1 MHQLPSVD
9 VFIGLF
15 FLFGVAYGLI
25 FQREKIITTLCSV
38 YVGIVVAENF
48 SGTVFQFFNGNKV
61 VANQVWIKSNASA
74 STVAIALLLITI
86 LLISSAIS
94 VKRRSDVNS
103 SSFDNVLYGVLAV
116 ALILASV
123 LGFLPEA
130 SRNHFIEVSRLA
142 KYLYNFKTLLVILP
156 PIVLVITGFRSKNTR

>member
-1 MHQLPSVD
+1 MHLPSVD

-15 FLFGVAYGLI
+15 FLFGVAYGLL

-61 VANQVWIKSNASA
+61 VANQLWIKSNASV
-74 STVAIALLLITI
+74 STVSIVLFLTTI

-94 VKRRSDVNS
+94 VRRRSDVNNS
-103 SSFDNVLYGVLAV
+103 SLDNVLYSVLAV
-116 ALILASV
+116 ALVLSSV
-123 LGFLPEA
+123 LTFLPDA
-130 SRNHFIEVSRLA
+130 SRSHFMDVSAIAR
-142 KYLYNFKTLLVILP
+142 YLYNFKTLLVVLP

>member
-61 VANQVWIKSNASA
+61 VANQLWIKSNASA
-74 STVAIALLLITI
+74 STVAIVLFLLTI

-94 VKRRSDVNS
+94 VKRRSDTNNS
-103 SSFDNVLYGVLAV
+103 SFNSVLYSVLAV

-130 SRNHFIEVSRLA
+130 SRNHYLELSIVAR
-142 KYLYNFKTLLVILP
+142 YLYNFKTLLVVLP
-156 PIVLVITGFRSKNTR
+156 PIVLVITGFRGRNTR